1 MKEKIFVFII
11 GLLVGA
17 ILATGGFYIYQKNNK
32 TEVASDNSSENQ
44 TKEFDGRS
52 DMEPPEL
59 PEGEMPQKPD
69 GEEPPAK
76 PDDTASETNSITEK
90 TKKNGDS
97 KTKKSENTENTVTTE
112 E

>member
-32 TEVASDNSSENQ
+32 AEVVSGNSSSENQ
-44 TKEFDGRS
+44 TKEFDGQG

-59 PEGEMPQKPD
+59 PNGEMPQKPD

-76 PDDTASETNSITEK
+76 PDDNNSSESNSTTEK

-97 KTKKSENTENTVTTE
+97 KTKKTENTVTTE